1 MNAQRQ
7 ILVTIAVLTI
17 FGSVGIA
24 FADPSLISILPT
36 NSCLRAGEH
45 LLDPYPKYISCATL
59 DTLSE
64 LDTSDQELFGHFE
77 FQTNGGKWIRTPPT
91 IPAAFAIEVAKI
103 SDDDAKIT
111 WVDPDIETLKHSR
124 VIHLSPYF
132 HTSVS
137 NLSQIFYQ
145 GAGDLEYCVAENN
158 FGVCVEYG
166 TRNLTSRG
174 YALEYT
180 YKINVHIDE
189 HCDSAAVG
197 WQNVGLDGLK
207 KVIDYMHNDCQGDL
221 GIKNQTYGYE
231 YSTPLRQCNDAC
243 KYELWLA
250 DAISAVKSSSTYG
263 ELDVTPLQN
272 YWGYDDPANHHLE
285 PYEITNN

>member
-1 MNAQRQ
+1 MNTQRQ

-132 HTSVS
+132 TSVS
-137 NLSQIFYQ
+137 ESNILPR
-145 GAGDLEYCVAENN
+145 C
-158 FGVCVEYG
+158 
-166 TRNLTSRG
+166 R
-174 YALEYT
+174 
-180 YKINVHIDE
+180 
-189 HCDSAAVG
+189 
-197 WQNVGLDGLK
+197 
-207 KVIDYMHNDCQGDL
+207 
-221 GIKNQTYGYE
+221 
-231 YSTPLRQCNDAC
+231 
-243 KYELWLA
+243 
-250 DAISAVKSSSTYG
+250 
-263 ELDVTPLQN
+263 
-272 YWGYDDPANHHLE
+272 
-285 PYEITNN
+285 